1 MAAGEKGERVTRLIS
16 SPNLRFY
23 LTGASPC
30 PYLPGRIERKV
41 FTNLKSANAL
51 ALNDALT
58 HSGFRRSQNVAYRP
72 ACQDCAACVSA
83 RLPVNDFETSKRWR
97 RVLKKNASVKRI
109 PTEARATRE
118 QFRLLQRYLNSRH
131 AGGGMA
137 EMDFSDYVTM
147 VQDTPVHTVLFEY
160 REQPDKGETEGRLIA
175 CALTDVMADGLSMV
189 YSFFDPDLESQSI
202 GSFLIL
208 DHVHYARE
216 LEIDYVYLGYWVKGS
231 PKMGYKALKVGDGM
245 RTTPLRPAIRRRRPR
260 KPQRI
265 QPLER

>member
-1 MAAGEKGERVTRLIS
+1 MTRLMS
-16 SPNLRFY
+16 SPHLRFY

-41 FTNLKSANAL
+41 FTNLKNANAL

-83 RLPVNDFETSKRWR
+83 RLPVGEFELTRRWR
-97 RVLKKNASVKRI
+97 RVLNRNASLVRH

-118 QFRLLQRYLNSRH
+118 QFALLQRYLDSRH

-137 EMDFSDYVTM
+137 DMDFSDYVTM

-160 REQPDKGETEGRLIA
+160 REGGSGGDASDGRLIA

-189 YSFFDPDLESQSI
+189 YSFFDPDLDRRSL

-208 DHVHYARE
+208 DHIRYAQE
-216 LEIDYVYLGYWVKGS
+216 LEAGFVYLGYWVEGS
-231 PKMGYKALKVGDGM
+231 PKMDYKADFRPLELLRADGW
-245 RTTPLRPAIRRRRPR
+245 RRR
-260 KPQRI
+260 
-265 QPLER
+265 EVSADSA